1 MNGSMG
7 CGGQSG
13 GVTIENLGHGPII
26 TACTPALRYR
36 YPMAT
41 PRDDFALYCCEL
53 LAGVGP
59 CTARRMFGGY
69 GISQEGLTLALV
81 ADLGGGEKLWLKAD
95 AETRA
100 LFEAAGCERFS
111 YEMTRNGQRA
121 LHSLNYYSA
130 PEEAME
136 SAQWMLQWARVS
148 LACALKARSA
158 QSPRARA
165 ATKIVA
171 KPVRAAVPAAST
183 PPAKPRASR
192 PSAPSAKRSAKRK
205 SAKG

>member
-1 MNGSMG
+1 
-7 CGGQSG
+7 
-13 GVTIENLGHGPII
+13 VAAL
-26 TACTPALRYR
+26 ALRYR
-36 YPMAT
+36 GVMST
-41 PRDDFALYCCEL
+41 PKDDFALYCCEL

-69 GISQEGLTLALV
+69 GISQDGLTLAIV

-95 AETRA
+95 AETRG

-111 YEMTRNGQRA
+111 YEMTRGGKRA
-121 LHSLNYYSA
+121 LHSMNYYSA

-136 SAQWMLQWARVS
+136 SVQLMLQWARLS
-148 LACALKARSA
+148 LDCALKARSA

-171 KPVRAAVPAAST
+171 KPARPATT
-183 PPAKPRASR
+183 PAAKPRASR
-192 PSAPSAKRSAKRK
+192 PSAPSAKPSAKRK